1 MYLTAVNTA
10 YALDEA
16 TGAVVWEFGTERL
29 PARDAPAVVADG
41 VYYFSPDDH
50 IYALD
55 AETGAPIWS
64 WSPESDGLIDTT
76 PVTAGGIVYVGYES
90 GMFYALDN
98 TTGEPFWSWGGAFYL
113 DNTTDE
119 PFWSRGGAL
128 DSPALVDGVLYAE
141 SEDGHLQALD
151 ATTGERIWSFQ
162 KGYFSGIR
170 SFTVTGGVVYVG
182 SLDGGVYAFTAP
194 EAP

>member
-64 WSPESDGLIDTT
+64 WSSESDGLIDTT

-98 TTGEPFWSWGGAFYL
+98 TTGEPFW
-113 DNTTDE
+113 N
-119 PFWSRGGAL
+119 RGGAL

-170 SFTVTGGVVYVG
+170 SFTVTGGGVYVG

-194 EAP
+194 EVP